1 MSLFDIASKKEELK
15 KLEEQT
21 QQESFWQQD
30 TSSSSKILVKIK
42 ELKHKIDGFEL
53 AQKEVDNLI
62 ELTELANL
70 EVDEEV
76 AKDILKSTK
85 NLEEDVENIQLE
97 TLLSGKYD
105 RNNAILT
112 LHPGAGG
119 TESQDWAEMLYRMYT
134 RWAESH
140 GYTTETLDYL
150 EGEEAGIKSVTIEI
164 RGENA
169 YGHLKSEH
177 GVHRLVR
184 ISPFNAAGKRQTSFV
199 SC

>member
-1 MSLFDIASKKEELK
+1 MSLFDIESKKEELK

-30 TSSSSKILVKIK
+30 TSISSKVLAKIK
-42 ELKHKIDGFEL
+42 ELKHKIDEFEL
-53 AQKEVDNLI
+53 AQKEADNLI
-62 ELTELANL
+62 ELTEL
-70 EVDEEV
+70 DEEV

-85 NLEEDVENIQLE
+85 NLEEDVEKIQLE

-134 RWAESH
+134 RWA
-140 GYTTETLDYL
+140 TKKDM
-150 EGEEAGIKSVTIEI
+150 K
-164 RGENA
+164 
-169 YGHLKSEH
+169 
-177 GVHRLVR
+177 
-184 ISPFNAAGKRQTSFV
+184 
-199 SC
+199 